1 MRAKKRFE
9 VLDSAGNPLSGS
21 GVHLVLRDRE
31 TGVQYL
37 FVQVGYA
44 GGLTVLVDAD
54 GKPLTASTGYDN
66 DD

>member
-1 MRAKKRFE
+1 MSVKKRFDVME
-9 VLDSAGNPLSGS
+9 SAGNPLSGS
-21 GVHLVLRDRE
+21 GHQVVLRDRH

-54 GKPLTASTGYDN
+54 GKPLTASADADRN
-66 DD
+66 D